1 MAMMQ
6 KPVAAN
12 QTMAPPTNP
21 VNASHHGLCTR
32 LRTDATEMLMP
43 TAR

>member
-1 MAMMQ
+1 MMQ

-12 QTMAPPTNP
+12 QTIAAPTNP
-21 VNASHHGLCTR
+21 VNASHHGECSNES
-32 LRTDATEMLMP
+32 TDATEMLIP

>member
-1 MAMMQ
+1 MMQ

-21 VNASHHGLCTR
+21 VNASHHGLCSSDSVEATIRLKPTTR
-32 LRTDATEMLMP
+32 
-43 TAR
+43 